1 MLEKPVLCPAPC
13 CVQARGGECP
23 LGPDVPQPGSEPMLQ
38 KLAPVPAPRRRQEQ
52 DGGHDPAPT
61 LSNLGHRRRQ
71 EKRRRRREG
80 LRKQEKDGLMVDL
93 DSSSEEET
101 CQEMNRLTLDE
112 ETEPWVYYEDNFFP
126 GDKEN
131 LDVESF
137 KDDGFGMIKSDQVC
151 GIIQISGQ
159 LHIEHLPCHD
169 HHDDQ
174 EDDANIHDYDSK
186 DENFKHEVIKPEIDN
201 NTDTTEFDA
210 DRNDAEQADL
220 HEVDDEDHG
229 YRDYDADQ
237 ADRLDVEDEGV
248 EGGEGYED
256 HGEEESVEEEE
267 LEDEDN
273 PEEDEFDEDDDD
285 ADYDDGHDDYD
296 DKDCDYD
303 YDSCNDCEEE
313 DD

>member
-1 MLEKPVLCPAPC
+1 
-13 CVQARGGECP
+13 
-23 LGPDVPQPGSEPMLQ
+23 
-38 KLAPVPAPRRRQEQ
+38 
-52 DGGHDPAPT
+52 
-61 LSNLGHRRRQ
+61 
-71 EKRRRRREG
+71 
-80 LRKQEKDGLMVDL
+80 MVDL

-131 LDVESF
+131 LGVESF

-159 LHIEHLPCHD
+159 IHIEHLPC
-169 HHDDQ
+169 HDDQ
-174 EDDANIHDYDSK
+174 EDDANIHDYASK

-201 NTDTTEFDA
+201 DTDTTEFDA

-229 YRDYDADQ
+229 CRDHDADQ
-237 ADRLDVEDEGV
+237 ADRLVGEDEGV
-248 EGGEGYED
+248 EGGDGYED
-256 HGEEESVEEEE
+256 HSKEESVEEEE

-273 PEEDEFDEDDDD
+273 PEEFDEDEDDE
-285 ADYDDGHDDYD
+285 HDDYYD
-296 DKDCDYD
+296 DNDYDCDYD
-303 YDSCNDCEEE
+303 YKEE